1 MSRFDLLRLSIK
13 TLRTKFVVIY
23 VLLVMLGVCSIY
35 FAGAILHT
43 VITEKAEP
51 CELRVTPSDYKELSD
66 GTIWEF
72 LEVSGVLAA
81 TNRLDVPVKL
91 TVGKYEAELTL
102 VGVDSTYLDVY
113 YNMGGVFP
121 ENSMMP
127 WIIINKDSL
136 KTFRDP
142 TDTTKRASSYVPP
155 VDWLNEDFS
164 MSIDETALVSKVSGI
179 YESEETADA
188 GYMDLE
194 IARKILQGQG
204 RDGAYTSAVVRIR
217 NIGAAQNVTKA
228 IEALGYIVS
237 NPNTELQERWDVLEK
252 EALYLVLI
260 GLAILIVASQQ
271 QKMEFLRQERR
282 REALCLALQWM
293 GMTRRMLR
301 SMKGIQNFYIC
312 IISVSLG
319 IMGGCLILNL
329 IHLAQRS
336 ELVVGLAVP
345 MTGTMICWGVC
356 GVLALIL
363 NCINRES
370 ENVIKG

>member
-1 MSRFDLLRLSIK
+1 MRRFDLLRLSIK
-13 TLRTKFVVIY
+13 TLRTRFVVIY

-43 VITEKAEP
+43 VIAEKAAP

-72 LEVSGVLAA
+72 MEVAGVLAA
-81 TNRLDVPVKL
+81 TNRLDVPVKV

-127 WIIINKDSL
+127 WIILNKDSL

-155 VDWLNEDFS
+155 VDWLNEGFS
-164 MSIDETALVSKVSGI
+164 MSIGEIALVSKVSGI
-179 YESEETADA
+179 YESKETGDA

-228 IEALGYIVS
+228 IETLGYTVS
-237 NPNTELQERWDVLEK
+237 NPNTEMQERWDVLEK

-260 GLAILIVASQQ
+260 GLAILIAASRQ
-271 QKMEFLRQERR
+271 QKMETLHQEREKKDQF
-282 REALCLALQWM
+282 EALLWM
-293 GMTRRMLR
+293 GMTNTMMRNISR
-301 SMKGIQNFYIC
+301 IQNLYVC
-312 IISVSLG
+312 AVGVSAGVMLG
-319 IMGGCLILNL
+319 CVVPYLIPS
-329 IHLAQRS
+329 AQRGDS
-336 ELVVGLAVP
+336 IFSLTLELPQVVMCWV
-345 MTGTMICWGVC
+345 IC
-356 GVLALIL
+356 VLFVMLCSFFSTKS
-363 NCINRES
+363 N
-370 ENVIKG
+370 